1 MLTIKTSHGNSG
13 VVPRSGGEV
22 ILNAIKRQ
30 IRARPRCAASEGVS
44 EIVKKIQ
51 ADSDTKK
58 RFDASNLTAPTSV

>member
-22 ILNAIKRQ
+22 IVNAIKRQ
-30 IRARPRCAASEGVS
+30 MRARQGELQVREVS

-58 RFDASNLTAPTSV
+58 RFDASNLTAPTLV